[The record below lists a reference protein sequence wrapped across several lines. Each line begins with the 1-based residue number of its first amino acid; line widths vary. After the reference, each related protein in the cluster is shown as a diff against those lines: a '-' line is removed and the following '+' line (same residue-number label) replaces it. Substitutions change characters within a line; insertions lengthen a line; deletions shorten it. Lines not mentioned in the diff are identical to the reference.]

1 MGGHRWRVR
10 AGFAARS
17 AGLAAGR
24 HPEVGVRMAVGGD
37 LDTVDELA
45 KQLLDGVGVAAVDG
59 PTNLGAEGS
68 ELLGGGELGRG
79 VLQLGGQLLAM
90 GGQLVA
96 ALGQLGDPG

>member
-1 MGGHRWRVR
+1 
-10 AGFAARS
+10 
-17 AGLAAGR
+17 
-24 HPEVGVRMAVGGD
+24 MAVGGD

>member
-1 MGGHRWRVR
+1 MPEDAGSIPATSTICYEKPTGVPLMGGHRWRVR

-37 LDTVDELA
+37 LDTVDQLA

-59 PTNLGAEGS
+59 P
-68 ELLGGGELGRG
+68 
-79 VLQLGGQLLAM
+79 
-90 GGQLVA
+90 
-96 ALGQLGDPG
+96 